1 MERFWGVQLV
11 MELTAWTEKDKMS
24 IFPIVPLKWEMIRL
38 GLEIPREMSR
48 DIREF
53 ATLWTQYI
61 S

>member
-11 MELTAWTEKDKMS
+11 MELTARTEKDEMS